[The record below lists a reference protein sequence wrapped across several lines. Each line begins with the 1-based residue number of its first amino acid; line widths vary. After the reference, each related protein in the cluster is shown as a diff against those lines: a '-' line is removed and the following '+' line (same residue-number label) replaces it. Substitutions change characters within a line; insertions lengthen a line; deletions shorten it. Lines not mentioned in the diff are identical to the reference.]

1 MSIEIIKDKCIGCG
15 RCFKVCPGTLI
26 SLGSDGKAE
35 IKRPERCWGC
45 TSCLKECPVQA
56 IEMFLGE
63 DIGGLGGRLTVC
75 REQHLL
81 RWKVRLPDGKETT
94 ITVDSRNSN
103 KY

>member
-1 MSIEIIKDKCIGCG
+1 MEDVLRFVQELLYLWEVTES
-15 RCFKVCPGTLI
+15 RN
-26 SLGSDGKAE
+26 
-35 IKRPERCWGC
+35 KRPERCWGC

-81 RWKVRLPDGKETT
+81 HWKVRLPDGKETT